1 VLRFPLEF
9 VPFDSVLYLIIGMSL
24 QSTMRSAYEKGY
36 KVYTLKDCTA
46 ATSIEAHEA
55 TLEHNFG
62 MFSVPTTSVEMKT
75 AIQA

>member
-1 VLRFPLEF
+1 
-9 VPFDSVLYLIIGMSL
+9 MSL
-24 QSTMRSAYEKGY
+24 QSTMRKAYEKGY

-46 ATSIEAHEA
+46 ATSMQAHEA

-62 MFSVPTTSVEMKT
+62 MFSIPTTSEDIKT